1 MSGTIVDQ
9 NGVANFLFLNWG
21 KRSALLVRQVLET
34 GNESSVVK

>member
-1 MSGTIVDQ
+1 MGGTVVDQ
-9 NGVANFLFLNWG
+9 NGVAYSIFLNWG